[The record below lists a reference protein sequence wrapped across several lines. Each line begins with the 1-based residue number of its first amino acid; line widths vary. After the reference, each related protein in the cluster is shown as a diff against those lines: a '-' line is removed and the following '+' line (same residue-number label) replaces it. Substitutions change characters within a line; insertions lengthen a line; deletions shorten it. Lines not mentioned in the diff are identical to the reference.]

1 MKKLICYSLML
12 LPLMCAAQAQSVSGA
27 LPAGAVASTSST
39 AQISLPARMPETSL
53 DQVHDRLKLT
63 ELQQPYWVNYV
74 ARLDDFTML
83 HYQEKPVTAFAGD
96 AAPRQVGR
104 LVDSLQ
110 NRLAVL
116 EEVEGAAKAL
126 YAVLDPTQKK
136 LADQVLISTMPV
148 FASSAGADCPAPRDI
163 KPRSDKAEAGQHK
176 RRGGGMGGMGGMG
189 Q

>member
-1 MKKLICYSLML
+1 MKKLICYSLVL
-12 LPLMCAAQAQSVSGA
+12 LPLMCAAQAQSGSGA
-27 LPAGAVASTSST
+27 LSAGSVASTSST
-39 AQISLPARMPETSL
+39 AQISPPPRMPETSL

-63 ELQQPYWVNYV
+63 ELQQPYWVDYV
-74 ARLDDFTML
+74 ARLDDFTRL

-96 AAPRQVGR
+96 AAPRQIGR

-116 EEVEGAAKAL
+116 EEVEGVAKTL

-136 LADQVLISTMPV
+136 LADQLLISTMPV
-148 FASSAGADCPAPRDI
+148 FASSAGADCPPPHDS
-163 KPRSDKAEAGQHK
+163 KSRSDKAETGPHK
-176 RRGGGMGGMGGMG
+176 RRGSMGGMG